1 MLRELHIEN
10 IAIIDNLVLRFLPGL
25 NIITGETGAGKSII
39 INAMGLLLGFR
50 ASNEAVRSGCEKGF
64 VSGVFEIG
72 EEFKEAFEV
81 YGIPDLEE
89 GIIILSREI
98 SRGGKNF
105 CRVNEKIFP
114 LSAFRLVGSKLI
126 DIYGQNEE
134 RGLLLRENQLSIL
147 DKLGGRELLELKEE
161 AAGLFRQLNELEQL
175 IQEEKRKQ
183 QEVLERQDYLEFQIK
198 EIDSARLSDPNEEK
212 VLEEEISIL
221 SGAEIL
227 AENGMKIYNDLFGR
241 DDRSS
246 AYDLISNAVETLE
259 QMTGYDSSLHEKAS
273 LLKEILYSIQ
283 DISEFFRDYSESV
296 EFNPD
301 KLDMLQSRLTTIRNL
316 KAKYRKSVSEL
327 IAFRQE
333 IAATLEN
340 HCFSEERINEMERK
354 KTNLKE
360 KYLEAAKKLSSQ
372 RKKTGEFLSTRVE
385 NILRELEMKDAQ
397 FKVCLL
403 PQDRFSETGMEEVEF
418 SFSANK
424 GEPLKPLAK
433 VASGGEL
440 SRLML
445 SLKSILASVDT
456 TPVLVFDEADTGI
469 GGEAA
474 RKVGLRIGALAAEH
488 QVICVTHSAQV
499 AVFAD
504 NHIRISKKVSSARTV
519 ATVERITGREQTMEI
534 ARMIGGKE
542 LDTALRH
549 AEKMLGD
556 AKKEKK
562 ELEKT
567 NTVKGAS
574 QPLLFPEN

>member
-39 INAMGLLLGFR
+39 INALGLLLGFR

-64 VSGVFEIG
+64 VSGAFEIG
-72 EEFKEAFEV
+72 EEFQEAFDA
-81 YGIPDLEE
+81 YGIPDLED

-114 LSAFRLVGSKLI
+114 LSAFRLIGSKLI

-147 DKLGGRELLELKEE
+147 DKLGGRELLKLKEE
-161 AAGLFRQLNELEQL
+161 AAGLFRRLNELEKT

-183 QEVLERQDYLEFQIK
+183 QDTMERQDYLEFQLK

-212 VLEEEISIL
+212 ALEDEISIL

-227 AENGMKIYNDLFGR
+227 AENSMKIYTDLFGR

-246 AYDLISNAVETLE
+246 AYDLVSDAAGTIEE
-259 QMTGYDSSLHEKAS
+259 MTGYDSSLHEQAA
-273 LLKEILYSIQ
+273 LIKEILYSIQ
-283 DISEFFRDYSESV
+283 DISEFFRAYSESV
-296 EFNPD
+296 EFNPE
-301 KLDMLQSRLTTIRNL
+301 KLDMLQSRLTMIRNL
-316 KAKYRKSVSEL
+316 KAKYKKSISEL

-333 IAATLEN
+333 IAASLEN
-340 HCFSEERINEMERK
+340 HSFSGERIHEMEK
-354 KTNLKE
+354 KKSNLRDE
-360 KYLEAAKKLSSQ
+360 YLEVAKELSSQ
-372 RKKTGEFLSTRVE
+372 RKKTGKFLSAQVE
-385 NILRELEMKDAQ
+385 KILKELEMKDAQ
-397 FKVCLL
+397 FKVCLF
-403 PQDRFSETGMEEVEF
+403 PQERFSETGMEEVEF
-418 SFSANK
+418 SFSANV
-424 GEPLKPLAK
+424 GEPLRPLAK

-445 SLKSILASVDT
+445 SLKSVLAAVDT
-456 TPVLVFDEADTGI
+456 IPVLVFDEADTGI

-474 RKVGLRIGALAAEH
+474 RKVGLRIGDLAGEH

-504 NHIRISKKVSSARTV
+504 NHIRISKKVSGNRTV
-519 ATVERITGREQTMEI
+519 AAVERLTGKELTMEI
-534 ARMIGGKE
+534 ARMIGGRE

-556 AKKEKK
+556 AKKE
-562 ELEKT
+562 
-567 NTVKGAS
+567 
-574 QPLLFPEN
+574 F